1 MTTPTYDMDP
11 TQVQVGTNAGP
22 GLYLAPAGTAPPA
35 DTTAAWAAP
44 WAVLGYIS
52 DDGPTVGQSTDTNEI
67 VPWQSMVPLRTVITK
82 RAVTMQFILWQI
94 NDMTVALYFD
104 ADPPTP
110 AVDGSFAMDVRSD
123 QGGHLYAVGIDTAD
137 GDRAMRLVFPRAN
150 LTDAGDMQIKR
161 GEAVPLDVKLSAL
174 DSGGILAHVLVGA
187 SGSAGTMSAQA
198 ADLSSAG
205 AKARARDN

>member
-1 MTTPTYDMDP
+1 MTTPTQTMDP
-11 TQVQVGTNAGP
+11 TQVQVGTNNGP

-35 DTTAAWAAP
+35 DTSAAWATP
-44 WAVLGYIS
+44 WSILGYIS
-52 DDGPTVGQSTDTNEI
+52 DDGPTIGQSTDTNEI
-67 VPWQSMVPLRTVITK
+67 VPWQSLVPLRTVITK

-94 NDMTVALYFD
+94 NDQTVSLYFD

-110 AVDGSFAMDVRSD
+110 AADGSFTMDVRSD

-174 DSGGILAHVLVGA
+174 DSGGVLAHVLVGPA
-187 SGSAGTMSAQA
+187 TAGGLA
-198 ADLSSAG
+198 ADLSSSG
-205 AKARARDN
+205 AKARAAAN

>member
-1 MTTPTYDMDP
+1 
-11 TQVQVGTNAGP
+11 
-22 GLYLAPAGTAPPA
+22 
-35 DTTAAWAAP
+35 
-44 WAVLGYIS
+44 
-52 DDGPTVGQSTDTNEI
+52 VGQSTDTNEI

-82 RAVTMQFILWQI
+82 RAVTLQFILWQI

-110 AVDGSFAMDVRSD
+110 AVDGSFSMDVRSD
-123 QGGHLYAVGIDTAD
+123 TGGHLYAVGVDTAD

-174 DSGGILAHVLVGA
+174 DSGGILAHVLVGP
-187 SGSAGTMSAQA
+187 SGSAAALTRTAPEVSTSA
-198 ADLSSAG
+198 
-205 AKARARDN
+205 AKARAAAN